1 MKPFE
6 LNAEP
11 RQDKGRAASRRMR
24 REGKVPTVMYGG
36 NGDPVM
42 LTVDRDDLEHH
53 LENEAF
59 YSHINKINVKGSSA
73 EDAVLRDLQRH
84 PAKGLVQHM
93 DLLRIVA
100 GEAIRMNV
108 PLHFIN
114 EETCPGVKDEGGIIQ
129 HNMNDIEIE
138 CLPRNLPEYI
148 EVDCAG
154 MHLHDAIH
162 MSEITVPE
170 GVELVELLHQ
180 DIDRTVV
187 SVQVPRAALELEAE
201 EEAEAEAEAA
211 EALEDPD
218 AGDADEADGEAG
230 EDAEGDDDSKE

>member
-1 MKPFE
+1 
-6 LNAEP
+6 
-11 RQDKGRAASRRMR
+11 
-24 REGKVPTVMYGG
+24 
-36 NGDPVM
+36 
-42 LTVDRDDLEHH
+42 
-53 LENEAF
+53 
-59 YSHINKINVKGSSA
+59 
-73 EDAVLRDLQRH
+73 
-84 PAKGLVQHM
+84 M